1 MIDHR
6 DITLRGADNVRD
18 LGGLP
23 TGDGRRTRYGR
34 LIRPATLQE
43 LTAADVA
50 SLVDRIGVRL
60 VVDLRLPEEAEG
72 QGRGLLAERVGAY
85 ANLPLRTA
93 DMTRADVMR
102 DVAGIDLLTHYTA
115 FLEASGPEV
124 VTAVRLLADPAN
136 QPALFHCAAGKDRT
150 GVLAAILLDAVGV
163 EEPAIVADYALTGVH
178 MGRVVARLSR
188 LPWYREPM
196 SLLPAEAHLAAPQT
210 MQRFL
215 HHLHAEH
222 GGAAAWLT
230 ARGLDPAALESLRR
244 SLVAGVE
251 GGAANGSAPVARNG
265 QASTS
270 L

>member
-6 DITLRGADNVRD
+6 DIALRGADNVRD

-23 TGDGRRTRYGR
+23 TGDGRRTRHGR
-34 LIRPATLQE
+34 LIRSATLQE
-43 LTAADVA
+43 LTETDVA
-50 SLVDRIGVRL
+50 ALVDRIGLRL

-72 QGRGLLAERVGAY
+72 QGRGLLAERVRAY

-93 DMTRADVMR
+93 DMTRADVVR
-102 DVAGIDLLTHYTA
+102 DMAGIDLLTHYVA

-124 VTAVRLLADPAN
+124 VTAVRLLADPGN

-163 EEPAIVADYALTGVH
+163 EEPAIVADYAVTGAH
-178 MGRVVARLSR
+178 MDRVVARLSR

-210 MQRFL
+210 MRRFL
-215 HHLHAEH
+215 QHLHTRH
-222 GGAAAWLT
+222 GGAATWLM
-230 ARGLDPAALESLRR
+230 ARGLEPAALDSLRW
-244 SLVAGVE
+244 SLLTPP
-251 GGAANGSAPVARNG
+251 SASAC
-265 QASTS
+265 A
-270 L
+270 

>member
-1 MIDHR
+1 M
-6 DITLRGADNVRD
+6 
-18 LGGLP
+18 
-23 TGDGRRTRYGR
+23 
-34 LIRPATLQE
+34 
-43 LTAADVA
+43 
-50 SLVDRIGVRL
+50 
-60 VVDLRLPEEAEG
+60 
-72 QGRGLLAERVGAY
+72 
-85 ANLPLRTA
+85 
-93 DMTRADVMR
+93 
-102 DVAGIDLLTHYTA
+102 
-115 FLEASGPEV
+115 
-124 VTAVRLLADPAN
+124 
-136 QPALFHCAAGKDRT
+136 
-150 GVLAAILLDAVGV
+150 LAAILLDAVGV

>member
-23 TGDGRRTRYGR
+23 TRDGRRTRYGR
-34 LIRPATLQE
+34 LIRSATLQE

-60 VVDLRLPEEAEG
+60 VVDLRLPEEAQGE
-72 QGRGLLAERVGAY
+72 GRGPLAERVGAY
-85 ANLPLRTA
+85 ANLPLRSA
-93 DMTRADVMR
+93 DMMRADVLR
-102 DVAGIDLLTHYTA
+102 DVAGIDLLTHYLE

-124 VTAVRLLADPAN
+124 VAAVRLLADPVN

-163 EEPAIVADYALTGVH
+163 EETAIVADYALTGAH
-178 MGRVVARLSR
+178 MDRVVARLSR

-196 SLLPAEAHLAAPQT
+196 SLVPAEAHLAAPQT
-210 MQRFL
+210 MQSFL
-215 HHLHAEH
+215 HRLHAEH

-251 GGAANGSAPVARNG
+251 GGAANGSAPAAPGG